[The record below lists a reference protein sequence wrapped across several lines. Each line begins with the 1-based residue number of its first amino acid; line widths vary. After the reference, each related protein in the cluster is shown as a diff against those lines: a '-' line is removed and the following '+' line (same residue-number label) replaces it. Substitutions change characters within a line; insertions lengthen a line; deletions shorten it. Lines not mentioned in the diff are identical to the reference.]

1 MKTRLEFFFL
11 HILDFDT
18 NELKQMKEV
27 VERQHSMFREKVKS
41 EKSLKALKRKRPTG
55 EKSGNNELELSM
67 DDLRFRKSYCQE
79 VNDFLKN
86 NKEEDEDD
94 KKSPIVPSSLAEN
107 NKQTAE
113 IVNKW
118 NEDDDD
124 IEILAKKSKTNDDVG
139 NGSVEPVENKPLP
152 LVVCLDQSKV
162 NKTGVNFFYVNFLY
176 TTLLSI
182 CYGWGLI
189 LKAVYCNCCTPFYVG
204 GKSVHKH
211 FYIWGENRTFRC
223 PIFFIHLQ
231 KKLETCL

>member
-1 MKTRLEFFFL
+1 
-11 HILDFDT
+11 
-18 NELKQMKEV
+18 MKEV

-94 KKSPIVPSSLAEN
+94 KKSPLAEN

-124 IEILAKKSKTNDDVG
+124 IEILAKKSKTNDDG
-139 NGSVEPVENKPLP
+139 NGST
-152 LVVCLDQSKV
+152 S
-162 NKTGVNFFYVNFLY
+162 TG
-176 TTLLSI
+176 
-182 CYGWGLI
+182 
-189 LKAVYCNCCTPFYVG
+189 
-204 GKSVHKH
+204 
-211 FYIWGENRTFRC
+211 C
-223 PIFFIHLQ
+223 PITEGVILPGPA
-231 KKLETCL
+231 LGGALG

>member
-1 MKTRLEFFFL
+1 
-11 HILDFDT
+11 
-18 NELKQMKEV
+18 MKEV

-152 LVVCLDQSKV
+152 LVACLDQSKV
-162 NKTGVNFFYVNFLY
+162 NKTGVNFFLRKFLIHYITEFLLWMGVNFKSCLLQLLY
-176 TTLLSI
+176 PFLCWGKI
-182 CYGWGLI
+182 C
-189 LKAVYCNCCTPFYVG
+189 T
-204 GKSVHKH
+204 
-211 FYIWGENRTFRC
+211 
-223 PIFFIHLQ
+223 
-231 KKLETCL
+231 